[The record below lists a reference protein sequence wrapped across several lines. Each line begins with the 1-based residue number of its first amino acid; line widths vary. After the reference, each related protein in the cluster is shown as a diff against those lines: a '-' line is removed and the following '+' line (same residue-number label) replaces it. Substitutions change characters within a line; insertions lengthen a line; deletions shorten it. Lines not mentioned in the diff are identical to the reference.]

1 VPVPKSLKPVRI
13 WVKSWAEILSYD
25 EISGYSRLSW
35 TERKRLDLTALCMA
49 FCSASFWRAAFV
61 VLAAVLLAHILSWR
75 FDLIG
80 WQRDLLRV
88 LPMVLA
94 APGVAAK
101 RRRLI
106 EGLLAG

>member
-1 VPVPKSLKPVRI
+1 MLVLKSLKPIRT
-13 WVKSWAEILSYD
+13 WFEAWAQIMSYD
-25 EISGYSRLSW
+25 DIPGYSRLSW
-35 TERKRLDLTALCMA
+35 TARKKLDLKALCMA
-49 FCSASFWRAAFV
+49 FCLASFWRAVFV

-80 WQRDLLRV
+80 WQRDLLRA
-88 LPMVLA
+88 LPIVLA

-106 EGLLAG
+106 EGLLVD